1 MQNGG
6 TDFECRICFE
16 IFLYPVCLPCKH
28 RFCKACLDKHIDN
41 NNMCCPI
48 CRYRVSNWLR
58 QLRRNNADI
67 VDKPFWEKVQKI
79 YPLEARKRING
90 KIDYESSLIH
100 YWERLSS
107 INETEKKRSTTVHKA
122 LLDAGQIRREW
133 NEDWRGWSEPV
144 YQNCRNILRS
154 VINYPNN
161 QSSLQD
167 SEIPI
172 RRLAKPGEIHK
183 EYEEFLQKES
193 EEKRKKDE
201 ENFRLSQHMIKMIE
215 EDERREIEERLQ
227 QERLDEE
234 LAKKIAQEAPSTGDT
249 VDKILL
255 DDASSPS
262 GSCTPQKSFSLE
274 KCLNTPSTSKD
285 GSLPCLGATPS
296 TSKDNIFSMFR
307 TSTPPSKRSSHT
319 SSLHQEPSTSTD
331 SKTSISNQALSH
343 FAPVLP
349 GPSNDARDKKMKEM
363 PSTSRC
369 SSGSDSIGQELN
381 HFKPIRTSPTTP
393 PKAGSRRLWPRVVI
407 PKLGTESKIN
417 ILPLSHLDIL
427 AANVSLDELETSIN
441 LEKQL
446 EEDREFAKKIQK
458 QFDQEMKMSVKTDY
472 NLRKRKRPSGNA
484 KKKVSL
490 DRSQTTLDNLLI
502 K

>member
-90 KIDYESSLIH
+90 KIDYESSL
-100 YWERLSS
+100 
-107 INETEKKRSTTVHKA
+107 
-122 LLDAGQIRREW
+122 
-133 NEDWRGWSEPV
+133 
-144 YQNCRNILRS
+144 
-154 VINYPNN
+154 
-161 QSSLQD
+161 QD

-249 VDKILL
+249 VDKERASVQKTPGRKTRGRQKILL